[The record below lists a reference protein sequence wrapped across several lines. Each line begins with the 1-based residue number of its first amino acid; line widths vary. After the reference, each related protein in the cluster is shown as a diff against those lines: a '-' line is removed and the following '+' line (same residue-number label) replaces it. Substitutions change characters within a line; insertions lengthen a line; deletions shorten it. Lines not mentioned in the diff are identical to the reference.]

1 MHILPVRQ
9 RANVCQRTS
18 FNISCDEHV
27 FIYSGSA
34 IERPARIILVAL
46 ITFLLLAPV
55 LICNGIDNATARVIV
70 IILSTLL
77 LQVIV
82 SNLTKSRTIE
92 LFICGVT

>member
-1 MHILPVRQ
+1 MHILPVWQ

-55 LICNGIDNATARVIV
+55 LICNGIDSATARVIV